1 MGFPAQ
7 NTDETEPDY
16 IGKLESALGEPF
28 HQADTD
34 IVYLLG
40 GTPKMRQ
47 PFEIRCGLLLP
58 NGNAHS
64 VPARIMSRSRL
75 L

>member
-1 MGFPAQ
+1 MKKQESWTIPTAGY
-7 NTDETEPDY
+7 DETEPDY

-40 GTPKMRQ
+40 GTPKNETA
-47 PFEIRCGLLLP
+47 FWD
-58 NGNAHS
+58 S
-64 VPARIMSRSRL
+64 V
-75 L
+75 